1 MTALSLPESSA
12 LAEYEAAI
20 EAEREGF
27 LDRSSSLFVA
37 IRDQRL
43 YRATCATF
51 ELYCLQRWGLTRQHV
66 NRLIRHAEVT
76 AALEPTGSKVNEAQ
90 ARELAPLLD
99 QPDALRDA
107 WQQANEQTGGKPTAA
122 AIRAVVRPA
131 PVASATTTS
140 TQKDSVHVDTGTGEV
155 LADAVT
161 RYPELQHYAE
171 DRPEKAVTLAAALDG
186 YDDTEREMRREVLG
200 KRIAAERE
208 GRMPAPVPAVPMV
221 VWHAEQMF
229 AAANQ
234 AAIVIG
240 QHGGD
245 VNFFAAAVEVD
256 PLLLRTWRE
265 QFQALA
271 QQCSSIA
278 DACAT
283 PGLRSVQ

>member
-12 LAEYEAAI
+12 LAEYEQTV
-20 EAEREGF
+20 ERGLSTF
-27 LDRSSSLFVA
+27 LDVGRALLA
-37 IRDQRL
+37 IRDGRL
-43 YRATCATF
+43 YRDGHDTF
-51 ELYCLQRWGLTRQHV
+51 ESYCRERWGMSREYAFRLTQ
-66 NRLIRHAEVT
+66 
-76 AALEPTGSKVNEAQ
+76 AAQVADVLPVGNTPASERQ

-99 QPDALRDA
+99 QPEALRDA

-131 PVASATTTS
+131 PVATVTTT
-140 TQKDSVHVDTGTGEV
+140 TTHKDSVQVDTGTGEV
-155 LADAVT
+155 LADAIAH
-161 RYPELQHYAE
+161 YPELQHYAE

-186 YDDTEREMRREVLG
+186 YSDTEREMRREVLG

-208 GRMPAPVPAVPMV
+208 GRMPAPAPAVPLP

-245 VNFFAAAVEVD
+245 VNFFAAACDVD

-271 QQCSSIA
+271 TQCAHIA
-278 DACAT
+278 DACAA